1 MSGLERLIGGTRI
14 PHNWQFTPEQMREIV
29 AAEFPGA
36 RANIL
41 EAELRFT
48 APWS

>member
-1 MSGLERLIGGTRI
+1 MSGLESLIRGARI
-14 PHNWQFTPEQMREIV
+14 PHNWQFTPEQMTEII
-29 AAEFPGA
+29 AAKFPGA
-36 RANIL
+36 RAIML